1 MKINEHITDYITN
14 HYTEWMSVD
23 TAEQVLHLEGKLIRT
38 ECLLYL
44 LQLMENR
51 NMLQLVRDEKQQITH
66 ILKAA

>member
-1 MKINEHITDYITN
+1 
-14 HYTEWMSVD
+14 MSVD

-44 LQLMENR
+44 LQLMEKR
-51 NMLQLVRDEKQQITH
+51 NMLQLVRDEKEQITH